1 MAKKQ
6 KQTECKNPRLGCV
19 GGQAV
24 MEGVMMRSKT
34 QYTTAV
40 RLPDGTIVRDT
51 HPNTSVKDKH
61 KWLGIPVLRG
71 CVNFIE
77 MLKLSFST
85 LTFSAEAIG
94 EDIQEE
100 TKFEKW
106 LKKVFGES
114 LMMVAAVIGMVLG
127 VVLAVSLFIFLPT
140 LISGWI
146 TAWIDFGSGEQIF
159 RSVFEGVLKI
169 GIFVLYTVLISF
181 MSDIRRTFEY
191 HGAEHK
197 SIFCYESGE
206 ELTVENVRKQKRLH
220 PRCGT
225 SFMIVMMLLGIILG
239 MAIPAMNV
247 FLRTAIRLLILPL
260 IVGIGYEILMYAGKH
275 DNAVI
280 RTLTKP
286 GIWMQYIT
294 TKEPDDRQIEV
305 AIAALRSA
313 LPDQFSEDR
322 VFVGFEEA
330 RPKEENKAE
339 EETDIPSAD
348 VTEGKNDVEDT
359 ESNAF

>member
-1 MAKKQ
+1 MAKKE

-24 MEGVMMRSKT
+24 MEGVMMRGKA

-51 HPNTSVKDKH
+51 HPNKSIKDKH
-61 KWLGIPVLRG
+61 KWLGIPLLRG

-85 LTFSAEAIG
+85 LTFSAEALG
-94 EDIQEE
+94 EDVQEE
-100 TKFEKW
+100 IKFEKW

-114 LMMVAAVIGMVLG
+114 LMMVAAVIGMILG
-127 VVLAVSLFIFLPT
+127 VALAVSLFIFLPT

-146 TAWIDFGSGEQIF
+146 TDWIDFGKGEQIF

-169 GIFVLYTVLISF
+169 GIFILYTFLISF

-197 SIFCYESGE
+197 SIFCYEAGE
-206 ELTVENVRKQKRLH
+206 ALSVENVRKQKRLH

-239 MAIPAMNV
+239 MASPAMNV

-275 DNAVI
+275 DNIVI
-280 RTLTKP
+280 RILTKP

-294 TKEPDDRQIEV
+294 TKEPDDKQIEV

-313 LPDQFSEDR
+313 LPDQFSEEE
-322 VFVGFEEA
+322 VFAGFEEA
-330 RPKEENKAE
+330 RPKADEESAKKE
-339 EETDIPSAD
+339 ELPTEQACEAD
-348 VTEGKNDVEDT
+348 QNEQ
-359 ESNAF
+359 